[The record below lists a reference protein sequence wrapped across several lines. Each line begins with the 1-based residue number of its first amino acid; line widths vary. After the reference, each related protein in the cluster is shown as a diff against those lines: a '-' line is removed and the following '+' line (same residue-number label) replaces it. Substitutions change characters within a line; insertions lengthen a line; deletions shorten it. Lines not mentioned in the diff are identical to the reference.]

1 MKGLVLYQPK
11 GKAGEYAA
19 WAANLFV
26 GCSNMCEYCYCKK
39 GILAKAMGQDT
50 PQLKAGLKD
59 VEDAINTFKYELI
72 DNLDAV
78 RDNGGVF
85 FSFSTDP
92 CLPETWGATYECAK
106 FAMSLDV
113 PVSILTKCTAWAYTK
128 EAHDLC
134 HGKCRQLLAVG
145 FTLTGHDEL
154 EPNAAKNQERIDAMG
169 QLKVRGIKTFASVEP
184 IVDLE
189 ASWKMIWETR
199 GRCDLYKIGLMSGKK
214 QNVNPFDLEK
224 FVYEVVGMVNNYR
237 AKVYFKESIFKHLS
251 WSKSAFIAKYDGCVD
266 SDYNIFEPTN
276 NK

>member
-1 MKGLVLYQPK
+1 MNGKVLYNPK

-19 WAANLFV
+19 FAANLFV

-39 GILAKAMGQDT
+39 GILAKAMGQSA

-59 VEDAINTFKYELI
+59 VEHAIDTFKDELVG
-72 DNLDAV
+72 NLYAV

-92 CLPETWGATYECAK
+92 CLPETWNATYQCAK

-113 PVSILTKCTAWAYTK
+113 PVSVLTKCTEWTNTK
-128 EAHDLC
+128 EAKELC
-134 HGKCRQLLAVG
+134 TGQRSELLAVG

-154 EPNAAKNQERIDAMG
+154 EPMAASNKERIAAMTR
-169 QLKVRGIKTFASVEP
+169 LKCLGIKTFASVEP

-189 ASWKMIWETR
+189 SSWKMIWETR
-199 GRCDLYKIGLMSGKK
+199 GCCDLYKVGLMSGAKN
-214 QNVNPFDLEK
+214 QVNKSELEK
-224 FVYEVVGMVNNYR
+224 FVYQVAGMVVNYR
-237 AKVYFKESIFKHLS
+237 AKVYFKESIYKHLNCVKE
-251 WSKSAFIAKYDGCVD
+251 WFVAKYPGVVD
-266 SDYNIFEPTN
+266 SDYNIFKPN

>member
-1 MKGLVLYQPK
+1 MNGKVLYNPK

-19 WAANLFV
+19 FAANLFV

-59 VEDAINTFKYELI
+59 VEDAINTFKHELI
-72 DNLDAV
+72 GNLDAV

-92 CLPETWGATYECAK
+92 CLPETWRATYECAK

-113 PVSILTKCTAWAYTK
+113 PVSILTKCTEWTNTNEAK
-128 EAHDLC
+128 ELC
-134 HGKCRQLLAVG
+134 TGQRSELLAVG

-154 EPNAAKNQERIDAMG
+154 EPGAASNKERIAAMTR
-169 QLKVRGIKTFASVEP
+169 LKCFGIKTFASVEP

-189 ASWKMIWETR
+189 SSWKMIWETR
-199 GRCDLYKIGLMSGKK
+199 GCCDLYKVGLMSGTKN
-214 QNVNPFDLEK
+214 QVNPVELEK
-224 FVYEVVGMVNNYR
+224 FVYQVAGMVVNYR
-237 AKVYFKESIFKHLS
+237 AKVYFKESIYKHLNCVKE
-251 WSKSAFIAKYDGCVD
+251 WFVAKYPGVVD
-266 SDYNIFEPTN
+266 SDYNIFKQN